1 LKEKPDTPWDYPK
14 EHLLDLGREFSDVK
28 AEALPLNE
36 MYSQL
41 PHVESLSIFS
51 ERCPFPESESCMS
64 AFGMSICVKGTPPRN
79 PLSISIE
86 IWI

>member
-41 PHVESLSIFS
+41 PHVESLSI
-51 ERCPFPESESCMS
+51 
-64 AFGMSICVKGTPPRN
+64 
-79 PLSISIE
+79 SIE